1 MPAQSQVSES
11 AGMEIRRVE
20 GQRVAVITGST
31 KGIGKAIAKR
41 LAQDGCDIVLN
52 YRSDDEAARLALQ
65 DFDGLPGK
73 AVAIKADVSIPD
85 EASRLIETTVGRF
98 TRLDILVNNVGPFLT
113 RPLFETTDDD
123 WRRILDSNLSSVFYC
138 IRAALRVMRDRRSGT
153 IINVGALNVEYSPIG
168 VFEAPAYYIA
178 KSGVITLTK
187 SLARSEAPF
196 NIRVNAVNP
205 GFIETE
211 AYRHYRD
218 EHKEAWARMIP
229 LGRLGSPDDVAEAV
243 SFLAS
248 DRAGYVSGAVLHVH
262 GGLWV

>member
-1 MPAQSQVSES
+1 MTS
-11 AGMEIRRVE
+11 GLEINRVDE
-20 GQRVAVITGST
+20 QRVAVITGST

-52 YRSDDEAARLALQ
+52 YRSNDEAAQSALR

-73 AVAIKADVSIPD
+73 AVAIKADVSRPD
-85 EASRLIETTVGRF
+85 DASRLIETAVGRF
-98 TRLDILVNNVGPFLT
+98 GRLDILVNNVGPFLT
-113 RPLFETTDDD
+113 RALVDTTDDD
-123 WRRILDSNLSSVFYC
+123 WRRILDSNLSSAFYC
-138 IRAALRVMRDRRSGT
+138 TRAALRVMRDRRSGN
-153 IINVGALNVEYSPIG
+153 IINIGALNVEYSPVG

-178 KSGVITLTK
+178 KSGLIMLTR

-196 NIRVNAVNP
+196 NIRVNAVSP

-211 AYRHYRD
+211 TYRHYRD

-229 LGRLGSPDDVAEAV
+229 LGRLGTPDDVAEAV
-243 SFLAS
+243 SFLVS
-248 DRAGYVSGAVLHVH
+248 DRARYVTGTVLHVH